1 MNRQER
7 LNINRTAWDAYQADY
22 MQFNI
27 KERPDFFKLLGSG
40 DVMLDDDVVELAGD
54 VAGLDLLDTCC
65 ASDAMQAFSW
75 ANLGARVT
83 ACDIAPT
90 AIEIARQNA
99 LRLKLDVKFHVAD
112 AQTLDPISDESQ
124 DLVFATYLGWFE
136 DIELAVNAWTRVLRP
151 GGRLLVDIHHPV
163 TNILERSGDGQGSSG
178 PTSTGNRSRTNSPE
192 RRLPGDMG
200 AGAVRCP
207 SSGFTTLWR
216 TSSTRWWRQAFGSS
230 ESSKGRSAGFSPGNR
245 PRSCRAQSPSWREN
259 PPLQARKSS
268 STTDVPAVPASASVG
283 SGSSERECTPTQTAP
298 R

>member
-7 LNINRTAWDAYQADY
+7 LKINRAAWDAYQADY
-22 MQFNI
+22 MQFNL
-27 KERPDFFKLLGSG
+27 KELPDFFERVGSG
-40 DVMLDDDVVELAGD
+40 DVMLDDEVVELAGD

-136 DIELAVNAWTRVLRP
+136 DIELAVRTWALVLRP
-151 GGRLLVDIHHPV
+151 GGGCSLTSTTP
-163 TNILERSGDGQGSSG
+163 S
-178 PTSTGNRSRTNSPE
+178 PTSWKD
-192 RRLPGDMG
+192 LAMG
-200 AGAVRCP
+200 
-207 SSGFTTLWR
+207 
-216 TSSTRWWRQAFGSS
+216 
-230 ESSKGRSAGFSPGNR
+230 
-245 PRSCRAQSPSWREN
+245 
-259 PPLQARKSS
+259 
-268 STTDVPAVPASASVG
+268 
-283 SGSSERECTPTQTAP
+283 
-298 R
+298 

>member
-1 MNRQER
+1 MNKQER

-99 LRLKLDVKFHVAD
+99 LRLKL
-112 AQTLDPISDESQ
+112 
-124 DLVFATYLGWFE
+124 
-136 DIELAVNAWTRVLRP
+136 
-151 GGRLLVDIHHPV
+151 
-163 TNILERSGDGQGSSG
+163 
-178 PTSTGNRSRTNSPE
+178 
-192 RRLPGDMG
+192 RR
-200 AGAVRCP
+200 
-207 SSGFTTLWR
+207 
-216 TSSTRWWRQAFGSS
+216 
-230 ESSKGRSAGFSPGNR
+230 
-245 PRSCRAQSPSWREN
+245 
-259 PPLQARKSS
+259 
-268 STTDVPAVPASASVG
+268 
-283 SGSSERECTPTQTAP
+283 
-298 R
+298 

>member
-7 LNINRTAWDAYQADY
+7 LNINRTAWDTYQADY
-22 MQFNI
+22 MRFNL

-136 DIELAVNAWTRVLRP
+136 DIELAVNAWRASSDP
-151 GGRLLVDIHHPV
+151 
-163 TNILERSGDGQGSSG
+163 EDGCSSTSTTPS
-178 PTSTGNRSRTNSPE
+178 PTSWKDLT
-192 RRLPGDMG
+192 MG
-200 AGAVRCP
+200 
-207 SSGFTTLWR
+207 
-216 TSSTRWWRQAFGSS
+216 
-230 ESSKGRSAGFSPGNR
+230 
-245 PRSCRAQSPSWREN
+245 
-259 PPLQARKSS
+259 
-268 STTDVPAVPASASVG
+268 
-283 SGSSERECTPTQTAP
+283 
-298 R
+298 